1 MELPVD
7 QDMEELPEETDWEIM
22 EGEYRT
28 MGIHPRSHLMAYL
41 RDQLPQVTTSAD
53 IWGKPDGT
61 EVQIAGLVVRRQHP
75 HAKAYFLTLE
85 DEFGHTPTLA
95 WPDTYKRY
103 RQAIR
108 EPALLITGTVSHREG
123 TMNVVARHVEPLPN
137 IGRASPRS
145 KDWA

>member
-1 MELPVD
+1 MELPVE
-7 QDMEELPEETDWEIM
+7 QDMESLPETTDWEVM

-41 RDQLPQVTTSAD
+41 RDQLPHVTTSVD
-53 IWGKPDGT
+53 IWDKPDGA

-103 RQAIR
+103 RQVIR
-108 EPALLITGTVSHREG
+108 EPALLITGTVSRREG

-137 IGRASPRS
+137 IGSASPRS
-145 KDWA
+145 KDWQ